1 MQGATIHFNRV
12 IVLGLKQLRNCVQSG
27 AIIKEVVL
35 VVDSPELLGKAQI
48 CLLLL
53 LERFSIHSGL
63 CKSLQYDFSF
73 QCDLI
78 NSNIIKHMTINC
90 SHYLS

>member
-1 MQGATIHFNRV
+1 MQGATIHFSRV
-12 IVLGLKQLRNCVQSG
+12 IVLELKQLRNCVQSG

-53 LERFSIHSGL
+53 LESGL